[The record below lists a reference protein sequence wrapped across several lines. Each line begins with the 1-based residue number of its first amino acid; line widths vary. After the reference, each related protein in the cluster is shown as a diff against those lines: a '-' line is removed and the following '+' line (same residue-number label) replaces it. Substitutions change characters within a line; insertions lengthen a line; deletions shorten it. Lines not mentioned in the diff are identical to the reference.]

1 MFNKMAFLINGIIQQ
16 IGNTESISYQDKV
29 FKKREL
35 VLDCSYRNQFTGQIE
50 RANYPKFE
58 FTGKHVD
65 DLNGFNIGDIVTVSF
80 SLNGSRSEKYGQVRY
95 FTNVQGYKIE
105 KYQSRYN
112 QQQGGN
118 QPTQAVN
125 GNQPTTSQG
134 TGELSAQ
141 QAAMESARNASTPTA
156 PNFPPA
162 VDDNGNPIQGNKDD
176 LPF

>member
-1 MFNKMAFLINGIIQQ
+1 MAFQISGIIQQ
-16 IGNTESISYQDKV
+16 IGNTESIPYQDKV

-58 FTGKHVD
+58 FTGNHVD
-65 DLNGFNIGDIVTVSF
+65 DLNGFNTGDIVTVSF
-80 SLNGSRSEKYGQVRY
+80 SLNGSRSEKDGQVRY

-105 KYQSRYN
+105 KYKFRYN

-118 QPTQAVN
+118 QPTQTVN
-125 GNQPTTSQG
+125 GNQPTNPQG
-134 TGELSAQ
+134 AGQMSAQ
-141 QAAMESARNASTPTA
+141 QAAMESARNAASA
-156 PNFPPA
+156 SNFPPA
-162 VDDNGNPIQGNKDD
+162 VDENGIPIQGKNDD

>member
-1 MFNKMAFLINGIIQQ
+1 MAFLISGIIQQ
-16 IGNTESISYQDKV
+16 IGNTECIPYQDKV

-58 FTGKHVD
+58 FTGNHVD

-80 SLNGSRSEKYGQVRY
+80 SLNGSRSEKDGQVRY

-112 QQQGGN
+112 LQQGGN
-118 QPTQAVN
+118 QPKQAVN
-125 GNQPTTSQG
+125 GNQPTTTQG
-134 TGELSAQ
+134 AGQMSPQ
-141 QAAMESARNASTPTA
+141 QAMESVRNASASA

-162 VDDNGNPIQGNKDD
+162 VDENGIPIPENKDD

>member
-1 MFNKMAFLINGIIQQ
+1 MAFQISGIIQH
-16 IGNTESISYQDKV
+16 IGNTESIPYQDKV

-58 FTGKHVD
+58 FTGNHVD
-65 DLNGFNIGDIVTVSF
+65 DLNGFNMGDIVTVSF
-80 SLNGSRSEKYGQVRY
+80 SLNGSRSEKDGQVRY

-112 QQQGGN
+112 HQQGGN
-118 QPTQAVN
+118 QTAQAAN
-125 GNQPTTSQG
+125 GNQPTPTQG
-134 TGELSAQ
+134 AYQSAQ
-141 QAAMESARNASTPTA
+141 QAAMESARNAAAPPA

-162 VDDNGNPIQGNKDD
+162 VDENGNPIQGNNDD

>member
-1 MFNKMAFLINGIIQQ
+1 MAFQISGIIQH
-16 IGNTESISYQDKV
+16 IGNTESIPYQDKV

-58 FTGKHVD
+58 FTGNHVD
-65 DLNGFNIGDIVTVSF
+65 DLNGFNMGDIVTVSF
-80 SLNGSRSEKYGQVRY
+80 SLNGSRSEKDGQVRY

-125 GNQPTTSQG
+125 GNQPTNSQG
-134 TGELSAQ
+134 AGQMSAQ
-141 QAAMESARNASTPTA
+141 QAAMESARAASA
-156 PNFPPA
+156 SNFPPA
-162 VDDNGNPIQGNKDD
+162 VDANGDPI
-176 LPF
+176 

>member
-1 MFNKMAFLINGIIQQ
+1 MAFQISGIIQQ
-16 IGNTESISYQDKV
+16 IGNTESIPYQDKV

-58 FTGKHVD
+58 FTGNHVD
-65 DLNGFNIGDIVTVSF
+65 DLNGFNTGDIVTVSF
-80 SLNGSRSEKYGQVRY
+80 SLNGSRSEKDGQVRY

-105 KYQSRYN
+105 KYQSCYN

-118 QPTQAVN
+118 QPTQVVN
-125 GNQPTTSQG
+125 GNQPTNSQG
-134 TGELSAQ
+134 AGQMSAQ
-141 QAAMESARNASTPTA
+141 QAAMGSARNAASA
-156 PNFPPA
+156 SNFPPA
-162 VDDNGNPIQGNKDD
+162 VDENGIPIQGNNDD

>member
-1 MFNKMAFLINGIIQQ
+1 MAFQISGIIQH
-16 IGNTESISYQDKV
+16 IGNTESIPYQDKV

-58 FTGKHVD
+58 FTGNHVD
-65 DLNGFNIGDIVTVSF
+65 DLNGFNMGDIVTVSF
-80 SLNGSRSEKYGQVRY
+80 SLNGSRSEKDEQVRY

-112 QQQGGN
+112 QQQGGS
-118 QPTQAVN
+118 QTAQAAN
-125 GNQPTTSQG
+125 GNQPTPTQG
-134 TGELSAQ
+134 ACQSAQ
-141 QAAMESARNASTPTA
+141 QAAMKSARAASA
-156 PNFPPA
+156 ANFPPA
-162 VDDNGNPIQGNKDD
+162 VDANGNPIQGNNDD

>member
-1 MFNKMAFLINGIIQQ
+1 MFNKMAFLINGIILQ

-80 SLNGSRSEKYGQVRY
+80 SLNGSRSEKDGQVRY

-125 GNQPTTSQG
+125 GNQPITTQG
-134 TGELSAQ
+134 NGQLGAQ
-141 QAAMESARNASTPTA
+141 QTNNSAAPVAS
-156 PNFPPA
+156 NFPPA

>member
-1 MFNKMAFLINGIIQQ
+1 MAFQISGIIQH
-16 IGNTESISYQDKV
+16 IGNTESIPYQDKV

-58 FTGKHVD
+58 FTGNHVD
-65 DLNGFNIGDIVTVSF
+65 DLNGFNMGDIVTVSF
-80 SLNGSRSEKYGQVRY
+80 SLNGSRSEKDGQVRY

-118 QPTQAVN
+118 QTAQAAN
-125 GNQPTTSQG
+125 GNQPTPTQVAYQ
-134 TGELSAQ
+134 SAQ
-141 QAAMESARNASTPTA
+141 QAAMESARNAAAPPA

-162 VDDNGNPIQGNKDD
+162 VDENGNPIQGNNDD

>member
-1 MFNKMAFLINGIIQQ
+1 MAFQISGIILQ
-16 IGNTESISYQDKV
+16 IGNTESIPYQDKV

-58 FTGKHVD
+58 FTGNHVD
-65 DLNGFNIGDIVTVSF
+65 DLNGFNTGDIVTVSF
-80 SLNGSRSEKYGQVRY
+80 SLNGSRSEKDGQVRY

-105 KYQSRYN
+105 KYQSLYN

-118 QPTQAVN
+118 QPTQVVN
-125 GNQPTTSQG
+125 GNQPTNSQG
-134 TGELSAQ
+134 AGQMSAQ
-141 QAAMESARNASTPTA
+141 QAAMGSARNAASA
-156 PNFPPA
+156 SNFPPA
-162 VDDNGNPIQGNKDD
+162 VDENGIPIQGNNDD

>member
-1 MFNKMAFLINGIIQQ
+1 MAFQISGIIQH
-16 IGNTESISYQDKV
+16 IGNTESIPYQDKV

-58 FTGKHVD
+58 FTGNHVD
-65 DLNGFNIGDIVTVSF
+65 DLNVFNIGDIVTVTF
-80 SLNGSRSEKYGQVRY
+80 SLNGSRSEKDGQVRY

-112 QQQGGN
+112 QQQDGN
-118 QPTQAVN
+118 QTIQAVN
-125 GNQPTTSQG
+125 GNQPTNSQSAG
-134 TGELSAQ
+134 QMSAQ
-141 QAAMESARNASTPTA
+141 QAAMESARAASA
-156 PNFPPA
+156 SNFPPA
-162 VDDNGNPIQGNKDD
+162 VDANGNPIQGNNDD

>member
-1 MFNKMAFLINGIIQQ
+1 MAFQISGIIQH
-16 IGNTESISYQDKV
+16 IGNTESIPYQDKV

-35 VLDCSYRNQFTGQIE
+35 VLDCSYRNQFTGQID

-58 FTGKHVD
+58 FTGNHVD
-65 DLNGFNIGDIVTVSF
+65 DLNGFNMGDIVTVSF
-80 SLNGSRSEKYGQVRY
+80 SLNGSRSEKDGQVRY

-118 QPTQAVN
+118 QTAQAAN
-125 GNQPTTSQG
+125 GNQPTPTQG
-134 TGELSAQ
+134 ACQSAQ
-141 QAAMESARNASTPTA
+141 QAAVESARNAAAPPA

-162 VDDNGNPIQGNKDD
+162 VDENGNPIQGNNDD

>member
-1 MFNKMAFLINGIIQQ
+1 MAFQISGIIQH
-16 IGNTESISYQDKV
+16 IGNTESIPYQDKV

-58 FTGKHVD
+58 FTSNHVD
-65 DLNGFNIGDIVTVSF
+65 DLNSFNIGDIVTVSF
-80 SLNGSRSEKYGQVRY
+80 SLNGSRSEKDGQVRY

-125 GNQPTTSQG
+125 GNQPTNSQG
-134 TGELSAQ
+134 AGQMSAQ
-141 QAAMESARNASTPTA
+141 QAAMESARAASA
-156 PNFPPA
+156 SNFPPA
-162 VDDNGNPIQGNKDD
+162 VDANGDPIQGNNDD

>member
-1 MFNKMAFLINGIIQQ
+1 MAFQISGIIQH
-16 IGNTESISYQDKV
+16 IGNTESIPYQDKV

-58 FTGKHVD
+58 FTGNHVD
-65 DLNGFNIGDIVTVSF
+65 DLNGFNMGDIVTVSF
-80 SLNGSRSEKYGQVRY
+80 SLNGSRSEKDGQVRY

-118 QPTQAVN
+118 QTAQATN
-125 GNQPTTSQG
+125 GNQPTPTQG
-134 TGELSAQ
+134 ACQSAQ
-141 QAAMESARNASTPTA
+141 QAAMESARNAAAPPA

-162 VDDNGNPIQGNKDD
+162 VDENGNPIQGNNDD

>member
-1 MFNKMAFLINGIIQQ
+1 MAFQISGIIQH
-16 IGNTESISYQDKV
+16 IGNTESIPYQDKV
-29 FKKREL
+29 FKNREL

-58 FTGKHVD
+58 FTSNHVD
-65 DLNGFNIGDIVTVSF
+65 DLNDFNIGDIVTVSF
-80 SLNGSRSEKYGQVRY
+80 SLNGSRSEKDGQVRY

-118 QPTQAVN
+118 KPTQAVN
-125 GNQPTTSQG
+125 GNQPTNSQG
-134 TGELSAQ
+134 AGQMSAQ
-141 QAAMESARNASTPTA
+141 QAAMESARAASA
-156 PNFPPA
+156 SNFPPA
-162 VDDNGNPIQGNKDD
+162 VDANGDPIQGNNDD

>member
-1 MFNKMAFLINGIIQQ
+1 MAFQISGIIQH
-16 IGNTESISYQDKV
+16 IGNTESIPYQGKV

-58 FTGKHVD
+58 FTGNHVD
-65 DLNGFNIGDIVTVSF
+65 DLNGFNMGDIVTVSF
-80 SLNGSRSEKYGQVRY
+80 SLNGSRSEKDGQVRY

-125 GNQPTTSQG
+125 GNQPTNSQG
-134 TGELSAQ
+134 AGQMSAQ
-141 QAAMESARNASTPTA
+141 QAAMESARAASA
-156 PNFPPA
+156 SNFPPA
-162 VDDNGNPIQGNKDD
+162 VDANGDPIQGNNDD

>member
-1 MFNKMAFLINGIIQQ
+1 MAFQISGIIQH
-16 IGNTESISYQDKV
+16 IGNTESIPYQDKV

-58 FTGKHVD
+58 FTGNHVD
-65 DLNGFNIGDIVTVSF
+65 DLNGFNMGDIVTVSF
-80 SLNGSRSEKYGQVRY
+80 SLNGSRSEKDGQVRY

-118 QPTQAVN
+118 QTAKRL
-125 GNQPTTSQG
+125 TEISQHLHKG
-134 TGELSAQ
+134 HAKAHNKQLWSLQEMQ
-141 QAAMESARNASTPTA
+141 QHLRLLI
-156 PNFPPA
+156 F
-162 VDDNGNPIQGNKDD
+162 
-176 LPF
+176 LPL

>member
-1 MFNKMAFLINGIIQQ
+1 MAFQISGIIQH
-16 IGNTESISYQDKV
+16 IGNTESIPYQGKV

-58 FTGKHVD
+58 FTSNHVD
-65 DLNGFNIGDIVTVSF
+65 DLNDFNIGDIVTVSF
-80 SLNGSRSEKYGQVRY
+80 SLNGSRSEKDGQVRD

-118 QPTQAVN
+118 QTAQAAN
-125 GNQPTTSQG
+125 GNQPAPTQG
-134 TGELSAQ
+134 ACQSAQ
-141 QAAMESARNASTPTA
+141 QAAMESARNAAAPAA

-162 VDDNGNPIQGNKDD
+162 VDENGNPIQGNNDD

>member
-1 MFNKMAFLINGIIQQ
+1 MAFQISGIIQH
-16 IGNTESISYQDKV
+16 IGNTESIPYQDKV
-29 FKKREL
+29 FKKREI

-58 FTGKHVD
+58 FTGNHVD

-80 SLNGSRSEKYGQVRY
+80 SLNGSRSEKDGQVRY

-112 QQQGGN
+112 QQQHGN

-125 GNQPTTSQG
+125 DNQPTTTQG
-134 TGELSAQ
+134 TGQMTAQ
-141 QAAMESARNASTPTA
+141 QAAMEYARAASAS
-156 PNFPPA
+156 NFPPA
-162 VDDNGNPIQGNKDD
+162 VDANRNPIQGNNDD

>member
-1 MFNKMAFLINGIIQQ
+1 MAFQIRGIIQQ
-16 IGNTESISYQDKV
+16 IGNTESIPYQDKV

-58 FTGKHVD
+58 FTGNHVD
-65 DLNGFNIGDIVTVSF
+65 DLNGFNMGDIVTVSF
-80 SLNGSRSEKYGQVRY
+80 SLNGSRSEKDGQVRY

-105 KYQSRYN
+105 KYQSSYN

-118 QPTQAVN
+118 QIAQAAN
-125 GNQPTTSQG
+125 GNQPTPTQG
-134 TGELSAQ
+134 ACQSAQ
-141 QAAMESARNASTPTA
+141 QAAMESARAASA
-156 PNFPPA
+156 SNFSPA
-162 VDDNGNPIQGNKDD
+162 VDANGDPIQGNNDD

>member
-80 SLNGSRSEKYGQVRY
+80 SLNGSRSEKDGQIRY

-112 QQQGGN
+112 QQQGRN

-125 GNQPTTSQG
+125 GNQPITTSGNGQS
-134 TGELSAQ
+134 GEQQINNSA
-141 QAAMESARNASTPTA
+141 SPVA

-162 VDDNGNPIQGNKDD
+162 VDDNGKPIQGNKDD

>member
-1 MFNKMAFLINGIIQQ
+1 MAFQISGIIQH
-16 IGNTESISYQDKV
+16 IGNTESIPYQDKV

-35 VLDCSYRNQFTGQIE
+35 VLDCSYRNQYTGQIQ

-58 FTGKHVD
+58 FTGNHVD
-65 DLNGFNIGDIVTVSF
+65 DLNGFNMGDIVTVSF
-80 SLNGSRSEKYGQVRY
+80 SLNGSRSEKDGQVRY

-118 QPTQAVN
+118 QTAQAAN
-125 GNQPTTSQG
+125 GNQPTPTQG
-134 TGELSAQ
+134 ACQSAQ
-141 QAAMESARNASTPTA
+141 QAAMESATNAAAPPA

-162 VDDNGNPIQGNKDD
+162 VDENGNPIQGNNDD

>member
-1 MFNKMAFLINGIIQQ
+1 MAFQISGIIQQ
-16 IGNTESISYQDKV
+16 IGNTESIPYQDKV

-58 FTGKHVD
+58 FTGNHVD
-65 DLNGFNIGDIVTVSF
+65 DLNDFNMGDIVTVSF
-80 SLNGSRSEKYGQVRY
+80 SLNGSRSEKDGQVRY

-125 GNQPTTSQG
+125 GNQPTNSQG
-134 TGELSAQ
+134 AGQMGAQ
-141 QAAMESARNASTPTA
+141 QAAMESARAASA
-156 PNFPPA
+156 SNFPPA
-162 VDDNGNPIQGNKDD
+162 VDANGNPIQGNNDD

>member
-1 MFNKMAFLINGIIQQ
+1 MAFQICGIIQH
-16 IGNTESISYQDKV
+16 IGNTESIPYQDKV

-58 FTGKHVD
+58 FTGNHVD
-65 DLNGFNIGDIVTVSF
+65 DLNGFNMGDIVTVSF
-80 SLNGSRSEKYGQVRY
+80 SLNGSRSEKDGQVRY

-118 QPTQAVN
+118 QTAQAAN
-125 GNQPTTSQG
+125 GNQPTPTQG
-134 TGELSAQ
+134 ACQSAQ
-141 QAAMESARNASTPTA
+141 QAAMESARNAAAPPA

-162 VDDNGNPIQGNKDD
+162 ADENGNPIQGNNDD

>member
-1 MFNKMAFLINGIIQQ
+1 MAFQISGIIQH
-16 IGNTESISYQDKV
+16 IGNTESIPYQDKV

-58 FTGKHVD
+58 FTGNHVD
-65 DLNGFNIGDIVTVSF
+65 DLNDFNMGDIVTVSF
-80 SLNGSRSEKYGQVRY
+80 SLNGSRSEKDGQVRY

-125 GNQPTTSQG
+125 GNQPTNSQG
-134 TGELSAQ
+134 AGQMGAQ
-141 QAAMESARNASTPTA
+141 QAAMESARAASA
-156 PNFPPA
+156 SNFPPA
-162 VDDNGNPIQGNKDD
+162 VDANGNPIQGNNDD

>member
-1 MFNKMAFLINGIIQQ
+1 MAFQISGIIQH
-16 IGNTESISYQDKV
+16 IGNTESIPYQDKV

-58 FTGKHVD
+58 FTSNHVD

-80 SLNGSRSEKYGQVRY
+80 SLNGSRSEKDGQVRY

-118 QPTQAVN
+118 QTAQAVN
-125 GNQPTTSQG
+125 GNQQTPTQG
-134 TGELSAQ
+134 TGQNAQ
-141 QAAMESARNASTPTA
+141 QAAMESARNAAAPPA

-162 VDDNGNPIQGNKDD
+162 VDENGNPIQGNNDD

>member
-1 MFNKMAFLINGIIQQ
+1 MAFQISGIIQH
-16 IGNTESISYQDKV
+16 IGNTESIPYQDKV

-58 FTGKHVD
+58 FTGNHVD
-65 DLNGFNIGDIVTVSF
+65 DLNDFNMGDIVTVSF
-80 SLNGSRSEKYGQVRY
+80 SLNGSRSEKDGQVRY

-125 GNQPTTSQG
+125 GNQPTNSQG
-134 TGELSAQ
+134 AGQMSAQ
-141 QAAMESARNASTPTA
+141 QAAMESARAASA
-156 PNFPPA
+156 SNFPPA
-162 VDDNGNPIQGNKDD
+162 VDANGDPIQGNNDD

>member
-1 MFNKMAFLINGIIQQ
+1 MAFQISGIIQH
-16 IGNTESISYQDKV
+16 IGNTESIPYQDKV

-58 FTGKHVD
+58 FTGNHVD
-65 DLNGFNIGDIVTVSF
+65 DLNGFNMGDIVTVSF
-80 SLNGSRSEKYGQVRY
+80 SLNGSRSEKDGQVRY

-125 GNQPTTSQG
+125 GNQPTTTKG
-134 TGELSAQ
+134 TGQMSAQ
-141 QAAMESARNASTPTA
+141 QAAMESARAASA
-156 PNFPPA
+156 SNFPPA
-162 VDDNGNPIQGNKDD
+162 VDANGDPIQGNNDD

>member
-1 MFNKMAFLINGIIQQ
+1 MAFQISGIIQH
-16 IGNTESISYQDKV
+16 IGNTESIPYQDKV

-58 FTGKHVD
+58 FTGNHVD
-65 DLNGFNIGDIVTVSF
+65 DLNDFNIVDIVTVSF
-80 SLNGSRSEKYGQVRY
+80 SLNGSRSEKDGQVRY

-118 QPTQAVN
+118 QTAQAAN
-125 GNQPTTSQG
+125 GNQLTPTQG
-134 TGELSAQ
+134 ACQSAQ
-141 QAAMESARNASTPTA
+141 QAAMESARNAAAPSA

-162 VDDNGNPIQGNKDD
+162 VDENGNPIQGNNDD

>member
-1 MFNKMAFLINGIIQQ
+1 MAFQISGIIQH
-16 IGNTESISYQDKV
+16 IGNTESIPYQDKV

-58 FTGKHVD
+58 FTGNHVD
-65 DLNGFNIGDIVTVSF
+65 DLNGFNMGDIVTVSF
-80 SLNGSRSEKYGQVRY
+80 SLNGSRSEKDGQVRY
-95 FTNVQGYKIE
+95 FTNVQGYRIE

-112 QQQGGN
+112 QQQGVN

-125 GNQPTTSQG
+125 GNQPTTTQG
-134 TGELSAQ
+134 TGQMSAQ
-141 QAAMESARNASTPTA
+141 QAAMESARNAVAPPA

-162 VDDNGNPIQGNKDD
+162 VDENGNPIQGNNDD